1 MRGRSSL
8 GPSPLSFRAN
18 PLNFRRRY
26 AIGFALRASNV
37 KSFVDINFQI
47 LWPTTYVRSRIRDLC
62 GRRVTRSLRS
72 GAAEYRLLRKCFTAS
87 TTEALSSWWECLKRE
102 VEIFVRSQYEEWPKQ
117 TNRIYCQHCL
127 NTWRVPIEQTIEIVS

>member
-8 GPSPLSFRAN
+8 GHSPLSFRAN

-37 KSFVDINFQI
+37 KSFVDINWGQVWNFQI
-47 LWPTTYVRSRIRDLC
+47 LWPTTYVRSRTRDLC

-72 GAAEYRLLRKCFTAS
+72 GAAEYRLLLRKCFTAS
-87 TTEALSSWWECLKRE
+87 TTQALSSWWECLKCE

-117 TNRIYCQHCL
+117 TNRIYCEHCL
-127 NTWRVPIEQTIEIVS
+127 NT